1 MANIEEHYKHVFVH
15 HYRTEDELVEVNPK
29 YVYMMIP
36 TEYVCVYH
44 KLLVYL
50 ADFGKA
56 LLSDCSAACRGNS
69 KTIVDCWN
77 MFQSALACKALGRD
91 KEAQLYIDYIKAQL
105 KLVYKGTGKEV
116 YDDAF
121 IAPLDRFGHLHGIVS
136 CGDVVKFMVDPE
148 TGELLEQTTEDADHV
163 FVRDDEE
170 VIPPVEEFTL
180 RGTVNPADAAIIN
193 YLGTYTKGTK
203 VAVSFTIKE
212 GYELEKITT
221 DINKS
226 DIEGDWMTDPQ
237 IIVTM
242 NKNSNIIADFKKKV
256 EPEPEPEPI
265 NKTLTVYKAKQ
276 EDIHNS
282 FGNIY
287 IKIDGSY
294 KNTNKFNTTYE
305 GDTTTVEAKVINEEG
320 YNFDG
325 WYSYGNGNPIPDNID
340 HTDLVW
346 ESDDEEINYKP
357 NLYANNTVLLAIL
370 KKKPIR
376 YKDYYIHCADEAGD
390 LTKLYGH
397 FDFAIEEQDGYSE
410 SILEVRTGGTAEP
423 SDGVEEPRVCVR
435 AVKDAPSNLFVGWY
449 KKHHI
454 DSTTK
459 LSECTLIT
467 TDNNTVIELDQITDD
482 TNTRMD
488 FIGVFKRNFI
498 KYKVAVWSTASKI
511 IGAAGRTTIN
521 VLPNLDSEPG
531 GQLNHSIA
539 EGVLET
545 NWLRCQIY
553 NLDDDYETIAWRSL
567 ETEDTSLVPD
577 PFIDMR
583 QHSVWHIEE
592 TGTRNS
598 CIMYLVCNVK
608 KSIPFDLAAVYDDLD
623 PIIYDDF
630 QRSGKCKLT
639 YIATKEGESKDVIAT
654 GINRFSSYS
663 KNIEIEFIENTD
675 TKYEFIGWYYKDVN
689 DIDNEELSKV
699 SYDEVLKT
707 YKRIDVTTKTA
718 PSIIRLDINQGI
730 KRVFKAVFRK
740 K

>member
-212 GYELEKITT
+212 GYELEKVIT

-256 EPEPEPEPI
+256 EPEPEPI

-294 KNTNKFNTTYE
+294 KDTNKFNTTYE

-320 YNFDG
+320 YDFNG

-346 ESDDEEINYKP
+346 ESDDEEINYKSNP
-357 NLYANNTVLLAIL
+357 YANNTVLLAIL

-376 YKDYYIHCADEAGD
+376 YKDYYIHCTDEAGD

-397 FDFAIEEQDGYSE
+397 FGFKTEGADDYSE
-410 SILEVRTGGTAEP
+410 RILEVRTGGTAEP
-423 SDGVEEPRVCVR
+423 SNGVEESRVY
-435 AVKDAPSNLFVGWY
+435 VKAIKDFISDTFLGWY

-454 DSTTK
+454 DSNTK

-467 TDNNTVIELDQITDD
+467 TDNDTAIELDQITDE

-488 FIGVFKRNFI
+488 FIGVFKQHLI
-498 KYKVAVWSTASKI
+498 KYKVAVWDTDYKTL
-511 IGAAGRTTIN
+511 GRTENTRIN
-521 VLPNLDSEPG
+521 VLPNDSAEGG
-531 GQLNHSIA
+531 GQSNHSYTIN
-539 EGVLET
+539 E
-545 NWLRCQIY
+545 LRTPLIRMQL
-553 NLDDDYETIAWRSL
+553 NTLDDIHEVIEWRGLFTDDVNKTI
-567 ETEDTSLVPD
+567 D
-577 PFIDMR
+577 PFVDLLPYQAPNIDEVT
-583 QHSVWHIEE
+583 SNKNGIF
-592 TGTRNS
+592 
-598 CIMYLVCNVK
+598 YLCVNVK
-608 KSIPFDLAAVYDDLD
+608 KSIPFDITCVYEDLN
-623 PIIYDDF
+623 PITNHDLN
-630 QRSGKCKLT
+630 RVGHVLLT
-639 YIATKEGESKDVIAT
+639 YTKLKIGVINTIKASE
-654 GINRFSSYS
+654 ILRYSSYS
-663 KNIEIEFIENTD
+663 RNVTIEVVITDD
-675 TKYEFIGWYYKDVN
+675 TKYEFIGWYSKDYD
-689 DIDNEELSKV
+689 DIDNEEFSKV
-699 SYDEVLKT
+699 SYDEVLRT
-707 YKRIDVTTKTA
+707 YERVNVNTEIT
-718 PSIIRLDINQGI
+718 PSLIRLDKNQGI